1 MIGIIIF
8 IIVLIVLYAGIIYAG
23 VSESK
28 RITPTPSPINHT
40 LLLLNKLYLFSNV
53 DYDETFNIE
62 VQLTSTE
69 KLPLGEYKFEVSDLD
84 ISFTIEEEK
93 NHLDIF
99 DIEIKINGR
108 FETSGDKILEF
119 VKIS

>member
-8 IIVLIVLYAGIIYAG
+8 IIVLIALYAGIIYAG

-28 RITPTPSPINHT
+28 RITPTPSPTHSF
-40 LLLLNKLYLFSNV
+40 LLSKKLYLFSNV